1 MFRLILF
8 SALLLA
14 PPNGRAILEQMHAR
28 YAGQWFSNLTF
39 EQATTVRKPDGGQ
52 TVTTWYE
59 AVQAPGRL
67 RIDISDPAAG
77 NGMLYTGDSTYV
89 VRREAVARAEAE
101 GNPFLPFVVGVY
113 TQPVERTLKELAPWK
128 FDLSRV
134 RLDRFDNRPV
144 YVVGAKS
151 PTDLSSPQFWVDTAR
166 LVVVRMIVRLGPEAT
181 AKAYDIRLEKY
192 VPVGKSWLATHIVM
206 QSDGV
211 VRQTEDYSDWQID
224 RPLSQDLFD
233 ASRWTTAPHWRASGV
248 GRDAV
253 SAEAEIRARL
263 DSTALG
269 WNRGDLSQYMSMYTP
284 EASQMG
290 RDSVEHGVDLIERG
304 MRAGFWRTGR
314 PLQMLHYES
323 VEVRMLGNDNAL
335 VTGKFVLTGGGRPER
350 TGMFTTVWTRTANG
364 WRMIHDHSG

>member
-1 MFRLILF
+1 MFRLFVF
-8 SALLLA
+8 SALVLW
-14 PPNGRAILEQMHAR
+14 PPDGRAIIEQMHAR

-39 EQATTVRKPDGGQ
+39 KQATTVRAPDGRQ

-67 RIDISDPAAG
+67 RIDISDPSAG

-89 VRREAVARAEAE
+89 VRRGAITRASAE

-134 RLDRFDNRPV
+134 RLDRFDDRPV
-144 YVVGAKS
+144 YVVGASS
-151 PTDLSSPQFWVDTAR
+151 PADLSSPQFWVDTAR
-166 LVVVRMIVRLGPEAT
+166 LVVVRMIVRLGPEAA
-181 AKAYDIRLEKY
+181 AKAYDIRLENY
-192 VPVGKSWLATHIVM
+192 VPVGKSWLATRVVM

-211 VRQTEDYSDWQID
+211 VRQTEDYSNYQID
-224 RPLSQDLFD
+224 RPLSQELFD
-233 ASRWTTAPHWRASGV
+233 AARWTTAPHWRTSGV
-248 GRDAV
+248 NRSAV

-269 WNRGDLSQYMSMYTP
+269 WNRGELSQYMRMYAP
-284 EASQMG
+284 EASAMG
-290 RDSVEHGVDLIERG
+290 RDSVEHGRDLIERG

-314 PLQMLHYES
+314 PLQSLGYES
-323 VEVRMLGNDNAL
+323 VEVRLLGSDNAL

-350 TGMFTTVWTRTANG
+350 TGWFTTIWARTASG
-364 WRMIHDHSG
+364 WRMIHDHSC

>member
-8 SALLLA
+8 SALVLA
-14 PPNGRAILEQMHAR
+14 PPNGRAILERMHAR

-39 EQATTVRKPDGGQ
+39 EQATTVQAPDGKQ

-67 RIDISDPAAG
+67 RIDIADPSSG

-89 VRREAVARAEAE
+89 VRKGAITRAEAE

-113 TQPVERTLKELAPWK
+113 TQPVERTLKELAPLK

-166 LVVVRMIVRLGPEAT
+166 LVVVRMIVRLGPEAN

-211 VRQTEDYSDWQID
+211 VRQTEDYSNWQVD

-233 ASRWTTAPHWRASGV
+233 ATRWTTAPHWRASAVNRG
-248 GRDAV
+248 AV

-269 WNRGDLSQYMSMYTP
+269 WNRADLSQYMSMYTSD
-284 EASQMG
+284 ASQMG
-290 RDSVEHGVDLIERG
+290 RDSVEHGRDLIERG

-314 PLQMLHYES
+314 PLQTLHYES
-323 VEVRMLGNDNAL
+323 VEVRMLGSDNAL

-350 TGMFTTVWTRTANG
+350 TGMFTTIWARTGSG
-364 WRMIHDHSG
+364 WRLIHDHSS

>member
-1 MFRLILF
+1 MRR
-8 SALLLA
+8 
-14 PPNGRAILEQMHAR
+14 G
-28 YAGQWFSNLTF
+28 
-39 EQATTVRKPDGGQ
+39 
-52 TVTTWYE
+52 TVT
-59 AVQAPGRL
+59 
-67 RIDISDPAAG
+67 
-77 NGMLYTGDSTYV
+77 
-89 VRREAVARAEAE
+89 RAEAE

-113 TQPVERTLKELAPWK
+113 TQPVERTLKELAPRK

-144 YVVGAKS
+144 YVVGARS
-151 PTDLSSPQFWVDTAR
+151 PADLSSPQFWVDTAR

-206 QSDGV
+206 QTDGV
-211 VRQTEDYSDWQID
+211 VRQTEDYTNWEIN

-233 ASRWTTAPHWRASGV
+233 AARWRTAPHWRTSGV
-248 GRDAV
+248 SRSGV

-269 WNRGDLSQYMSMYTP
+269 WNRGELSQYMSMYTP

-290 RDSVEHGVDLIERG
+290 RDSVEHGRDLIERG

-314 PLQMLHYES
+314 PLQTLRYES
-323 VEVRMLGNDNAL
+323 VELRMLASNNAL
-335 VTGKFVLTGGGRPER
+335 VTGKFTLTGGGRPER
-350 TGMFTTVWTRTANG
+350 TGWFTTIWSRTATG
-364 WRMIHDHSG
+364 WRMIHDHSS